1 MDKNLISIIII
12 TRNRAGFISEA
23 IESALGQSFPDWEL
37 IIIDDAS
44 QDNTREIAES
54 YAKKDGRIKYF
65 RNDEH
70 LRISKSRNKALSL
83 ARGEYV
89 AVLDSDDVW
98 SDRDKLKKQYE
109 FLERNK
115 DYVLVGGRVI
125 VIDEFGKETRRYFN
139 RESDEDIRWKILFQN
154 QFAHSGVMFRREAAL
169 KAGGYDDSLN
179 IGEDYD
185 LWLKLGTLG
194 KMANLKEYLLKYR
207 VHGGNITLKRIEALK
222 NNIAIIKKYKDR
234 YPNYYLAY
242 ARRALR
248 SLIYRLI
255 PFING

>member
-1 MDKNLISIIII
+1 MNPSISIIII
-12 TRNRAGFISEA
+12 THNRAGFISEA
-23 IESALGQSFPDWEL
+23 IESALGQSFSDREL

-44 QDNTREIAES
+44 SDNTREIAEN
-54 YAKKDGRIKYF
+54 YAKKDGRIRYF
-65 RNDEH
+65 RNNERLH
-70 LRISKSRNKALSL
+70 ISKSRNKALGL

-115 DYVLVGGRVI
+115 DYVLVGGGVI

-222 NNIAIIKKYKDR
+222 NNIAIIRKYKNR

>member
-12 TRNRAGFISEA
+12 TRNRAGFISKA

-44 QDNTREIAES
+44 QDNTGEIIKS
-54 YAKKDGRIKYF
+54 YIAKDARIKYF

-115 DYVLVGGRVI
+115 DYVLVGGGVI

-139 RESDEDIRWKILFQN
+139 RESKI
-154 QFAHSGVMFRREAAL
+154 V
-169 KAGGYDDSLN
+169 
-179 IGEDYD
+179 
-185 LWLKLGTLG
+185 
-194 KMANLKEYLLKYR
+194 YLR
-207 VHGGNITLKRIEALK
+207 
-222 NNIAIIKKYKDR
+222 
-234 YPNYYLAY
+234 
-242 ARRALR
+242 
-248 SLIYRLI
+248 
-255 PFING
+255 

>member
-1 MDKNLISIIII
+1 MTMISIIIL
-12 TRNRAGFISEA
+12 TYNRAGFISEA
-23 IESALGQSFPDWEL
+23 IKSALEQSFSDWEL

-44 QDNTREIAES
+44 QDNTREIAED
-54 YAKKDGRIKYF
+54 YAKKDSRIKYF

-70 LRISKSRNKALSL
+70 LRISKSRNKALGL
-83 ARGEYV
+83 ARGEYI

-115 DYVLVGGRVI
+115 DYVLVGGGVI
-125 VIDEFGKETRRYFN
+125 VIDEHGKETRRYFN
-139 RESDEDIRWKILFQN
+139 RESDENIRGKILFQN
-154 QFAHSGVMFRREAAL
+154 QFAHSSAMFKRDAAL
-169 KAGGYDDSLN
+169 KVGGYDENLN

-207 VHGGNITLKRIEALK
+207 VHSGNVTLKRVEALK
-222 NNIAIIKKYKDR
+222 NNIAIIRKYKDR

-242 ARRALR
+242 MRRALR
-248 SLIYRLI
+248 LRVYRLI
-255 PFING
+255 KFVG

>member
-1 MDKNLISIIII
+1 MDKNLISIITI

-44 QDNTREIAES
+44 QDNTREIADN
-54 YAKKDGRIKYF
+54 YAKKDSRIKYF

-115 DYVLVGGRVI
+115 DYVLVGGGVI
-125 VIDEFGKETRRYFN
+125 VIDEFGKEIRRYFN

-154 QFAHSGVMFRREAAL
+154 QFAHSSVMFKRDMAL
-169 KAGGYDDSLN
+169 KAGGYDEDLN

-194 KMANLKEYLLKYR
+194 KMANIKEYLLKYR
-207 VHGGNITLKRIEALK
+207 VHSGNVTLKRVEALK
-222 NNIAIIKKYKDR
+222 NNIAIIRKYKNR

-248 SLIYRLI
+248 LLISRLI
-255 PFING
+255 KFVG

>member
-1 MDKNLISIIII
+1 MDKNLISIITI

-44 QDNTREIAES
+44 QDNTREIAEDYS
-54 YAKKDGRIKYF
+54 KKDSRIKYF

-70 LRISKSRNKALSL
+70 LRISKSRNKALGL

-115 DYVLVGGRVI
+115 DYVLVGGGVI
-125 VIDEFGKETRRYFN
+125 VIDEHGQERKRYFN
-139 RESDEDIRWKILFQN
+139 RESDENIRGKILFQN
-154 QFAHSGVMFRREAAL
+154 QFAHSSVMFKRDVAL
-169 KAGGYDDSLN
+169 KVGGYDEKIKKPITELLFSLREARSK
-179 IGEDYD
+179 IAD
-185 LWLKLGTLG
+185 LPIDTI
-194 KMANLKEYLLKYR
+194 
-207 VHGGNITLKRIEALK
+207 HKRIGFHQASLFGVSSRDYEACRHQ
-222 NNIAIIKKYKDR
+222 AIFSGCR
-234 YPNYYLAY
+234 WVW
-242 ARRALR
+242 RRP
-248 SLIYRLI
+248 SLFRQ
-255 PFING
+255 

>member
-1 MDKNLISIIII
+1 MDKNLISIITI

-44 QDNTREIAES
+44 QDNTREIADN
-54 YAKKDGRIKYF
+54 YAKKDSRIKYF

-70 LRISKSRNKALSL
+70 LRISKSRNKALGL
-83 ARGEYV
+83 ARGEYI

-115 DYVLVGGRVI
+115 DYVLVGGGVI
-125 VIDEFGKETRRYFN
+125 VIDEHGQETKRYFN
-139 RESDEDIRWKILFQN
+139 RESDENIRGKILFQN
-154 QFAHSGVMFRREAAL
+154 QFAHSSVMFKRDVAL
-169 KAGGYDDSLN
+169 KVGGYDENLN

-222 NNIAIIKKYKDR
+222 NNIAIIRKYKNR

>member
-1 MDKNLISIIII
+1 MTMISIIIL
-12 TRNRAGFISEA
+12 TYNRAGFISEA
-23 IESALGQSFPDWEL
+23 IKSALEQSFSDWEL

-44 QDNTREIAES
+44 QDDTREIVEEYIVRDS
-54 YAKKDGRIKYF
+54 RIKYF
-65 RNDEH
+65 RNDGH
-70 LRISKSRNKALSL
+70 LRISKSRNKALGS

-115 DYVLVGGRVI
+115 DYVLVGGGVI

-139 RESDEDIRWKILFQN
+139 RESDEDIRGKILFQN

-169 KAGGYDDSLN
+169 KAGGYDENLN

-185 LWLKLGTLG
+185 LWLRIGVLG
-194 KMANLKEYLLKYR
+194 KMANIKEYLLKYR
-207 VHGGNITLKRIEALK
+207 VHGSNITLKRIEALK
-222 NNIAIIKKYKDR
+222 NNIAIIKKYKNR
-234 YPNYYLAY
+234 YPNYYMAY